1 MARDR
6 PGNLHPD
13 SSGHVPCRPDAP
25 VAGRRAVLA
34 AIGLLPAYGAPWG
47 ITWATKGLTAAST
60 SGAAPVTLPL
70 RRDADGRALILA
82 TLDGH
87 GTCDLVIDTAAT
99 RTALTPD
106 AVERLGLSLAPG
118 DGVRVHG
125 TTGATR
131 LALARVPR
139 LGAGDA
145 RLEAAEVPV
154 LPRYSVPG
162 ADGLLGTDALAGCT
176 LALDFRLGTLAIS
189 RSTRAARRDALPA
202 THRFEGAI
210 AVGAKIGNRTVPAIV
225 DTGAARTL
233 GTPAVAS
240 LCSPRAADEAVRR
253 GTVRGIDLGNGD
265 TVECELPELV
275 LGRRRLERL
284 AVGCIALRAF
294 EAWRL
299 DEGPALLLGMDV
311 LGRLD
316 ALRLDFATG
325 LLSID

>member
-1 MARDR
+1 M
-6 PGNLHPD
+6 N
-13 SSGHVPCRPDAP
+13 
-25 VAGRRAVLA
+25 RRHLLVGL
-34 AIGLLPAYGAPWG
+34 GLLPLVGRA
-47 ITWATKGLTAAST
+47 ATVSPST
-60 SGAAPVTLPL
+60 GGPTGVEPAFLPL
-70 RRDADGRALILA
+70 RRDAEGRALIRA

-106 AVERLGLSLAPG
+106 AVERLGLALAPG
-118 DGVRVHG
+118 NGVRVHG

-131 LALARVPR
+131 LALARVPL

-145 RLEAAEVPV
+145 RLEAADVPV

-176 LALDFRLGTLAIS
+176 LALDFQRGTLAIS
-189 RSTRAARRDALPA
+189 RTTRAARRDALVA

-210 AVGAKIGNRTVPAIV
+210 AVGAKIGNRIVPAIV

-233 GTPAVAS
+233 GTPLLAS
-240 LCSPRAADEAVRR
+240 LCSEPADGGTVRR
-253 GTVRGIDLGNGD
+253 GTVRGIDLGRGD
-265 TVECELPELV
+265 TIECDLPDV
-275 LGRRRLERL
+275 TLGRRRLERIG
-284 AVGCIALRAF
+284 VGCIALPAF

-299 DEGPALLLGMDV
+299 AGGPALLLGMDV

-316 ALRLDFATG
+316 SLRLDFATG